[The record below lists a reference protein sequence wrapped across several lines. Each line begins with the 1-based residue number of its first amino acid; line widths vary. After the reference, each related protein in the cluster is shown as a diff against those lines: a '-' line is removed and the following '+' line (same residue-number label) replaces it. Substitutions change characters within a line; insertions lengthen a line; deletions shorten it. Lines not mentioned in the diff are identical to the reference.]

1 MLFSGIAILCASC
14 RPGVKEARGT
24 LAYFDIK
31 GFFTANALRLN
42 QKHITVTKTVIH
54 NGDTQTKKIA
64 ITNWVNEFGLFIN
77 SDINKPAWSDSYSIQ
92 NANGLV
98 VYKAKTPDLKTR
110 SVVIK
115 KDGNTVKW
123 IIIYNHSTNMLYEN
137 VEKLTYFPDSVYQIS
152 KSQQVRFLGKNLYSI
167 KGIF

>member
-1 MLFSGIAILCASC
+1 MVCSSC
-14 RPGVKEARGT
+14 RPQVKEAKGN

-31 GFFTANALRLN
+31 GFFTADALRLN
-42 QKHITVTKTVIH
+42 QKHIAVTKTVMH
-54 NGDTQTKKIA
+54 NGELQTKKIN
-64 ITNWVNEFGLFIN
+64 ITNWLNEFDLFIN
-77 SDINKPAWSDSYSIQ
+77 SDINKPAWSDSYTIQ
-92 NANGLV
+92 NANGLM

-115 KDGNTVKW
+115 KTGDKITW
-123 IIIYNHSTNMLYEN
+123 IIIYNHTTNMLYEN

-152 KSQQVRFLGKNLYSI
+152 KSQKVRFLGKNLYSI